1 MRKAGVDPG
10 WKTVLG
16 LVWVMFTC
24 SMTWA
29 QAPVFVPETAL
40 LSQED
45 RIALWAQLKTLPDP
59 LGQYTPAEASQRI
72 GRGEGGALVHADQ
85 SYGNWLPYPY
95 WAEFEISNSLS
106 QPQSRWLSFE
116 VPTQDHA
123 VVWTLTTKGWQ
134 FFPEHF
140 QQQPLTVGSGSLYPI
155 WRIHLEPEQS
165 HKFLLRLDG
174 YNRMRFPLFILSDE
188 AFIRQQIMLYLA
200 AGFVFAVP
208 CVIVVYVLTLLRVV
222 GDQSIPLFLA
232 IAACE
237 MLGAAWVSGLLTT
250 LLPWIGRATAGW
262 LGWSGYVLMLGLTCW
277 HAQIFMGTARH
288 DPLAHRVLQVC
299 KWLWLIAV
307 PLSVLYQPDI
317 SRLTLLL
324 GGVLH
329 ALLLTFFSVRGYI
342 RKPRP
347 HMALFV
353 GVWCVYLAS
362 GVLYILYRVLHL
374 PVYLTLM
381 VNYIQGSLVA
391 ALLGWAVCV
400 QVVTRRQKMLAQI
413 DQAHERA
420 KLYVAAQHDLWQ
432 PLQSVQRYT
441 YALAQADESQR
452 QKILLHIGTA
462 LKSVNDFMYTLRDLW
477 IPAPAKPLV
486 SQNIQLNELL
496 HAMVEE
502 YRPLAQMKHINLRYR
517 PTHRA
522 LNTHEPHLQRIVRN
536 LITNA
541 LRYTPPGGRVLLT
554 CRQRGEVTWLLCI
567 DTGEGMSPEQAQKC
581 FEAFT
586 RFGDTQRIPEGMGL
600 GLFSVRQLANAIG
613 AQTHLKSR
621 EGHGTVIGIG
631 LLSPPPFVG

>member
-1 MRKAGVDPG
+1 MHKVSPNLVWR
-10 WKTVLG
+10 TVLS
-16 LVWVMFTC
+16 LLWLMFISSLTL
-24 SMTWA
+24 A
-29 QAPVFVPETAL
+29 QSSTTVPVVEVN
-40 LSQED
+40 
-45 RIALWAQLKTLPDP
+45 RIALWAQLKTLSDP
-59 LGQYTPAEASQRI
+59 KGKYTPAEVSQRI
-72 GRGEGGALVHADQ
+72 ELGEGGVLTYADQ

-95 WAEFEISNSLS
+95 WAEFELSNPLNK
-106 QPQSRWLSFE
+106 PQSRWLSFE

-123 VVWTLTTKGWQ
+123 EVWTRTAKGWN
-134 FFPEHF
+134 FFQERFQEH
-140 QQQPLTVGSGSLYPI
+140 PLALGSGSLFPV
-155 WRIHLEPEQS
+155 WRIYLEPGQS
-165 HKFLLRLDG
+165 QTFLLRLDG
-174 YNRMRFPLFILSDE
+174 YNRMRFPLFVLTDE

-222 GDQSIPLFLA
+222 GDKSIPLFLA

-237 MLGAAWVSGLLTT
+237 MLGASWVSGLLTT
-250 LLPWIGRATAGW
+250 LLPWVSRAIAGW
-262 LGWSGYVLMLGLTCW
+262 LGWCSYVVMLGLTCW
-277 HAQIFMGTARH
+277 HAQIFMGTKRN
-288 DPLAHRVLQVC
+288 DPLAHRVLKVC
-299 KWLWLIAV
+299 QWLWLIAV
-307 PLSVLYQPDI
+307 PLSALYQPDT
-317 SRLTLLL
+317 SRLTLLF

-329 ALLLTFFSVRGYI
+329 AMLLTLFSVRGYI

-347 HMALFV
+347 HMALFI

-400 QVVTRRQKMLAQI
+400 QVIARRQKLLAQI

-420 KLYVAAQHDLWQ
+420 NLYAAAQHDLWQ

-441 YALAQADESQR
+441 HALAEADESQR

-462 LKSVNDFMYTLRDLW
+462 LKAVNDFMYALRDLW
-477 IPAPAKPLV
+477 MPASPKPLI
-486 SQNIQLNELL
+486 SQNIHLNALL
-496 HAMVEE
+496 HGLVEE

-517 PTHRA
+517 PTNRTLH
-522 LNTHEPHLQRIVRN
+522 TYEPHIQRILRN

-567 DTGEGMSPEQAQKC
+567 DTGDGMSPVQAQKC
-581 FEAFT
+581 FDAFT

-600 GLFSVRQLANAIG
+600 GLFSVRQLASAIG
-613 AQTHLKSR
+613 AQTHLRSR
-621 EGHGTVIGIG
+621 EGHGTVIGVG
-631 LLSPPPFVG
+631 LLLHPPFVG

>member
-1 MRKAGVDPG
+1 M
-10 WKTVLG
+10 
-16 LVWVMFTC
+16 
-24 SMTWA
+24 
-29 QAPVFVPETAL
+29 
-40 LSQED
+40 
-45 RIALWAQLKTLPDP
+45 
-59 LGQYTPAEASQRI
+59 
-72 GRGEGGALVHADQ
+72 
-85 SYGNWLPYPY
+85 
-95 WAEFEISNSLS
+95 
-106 QPQSRWLSFE
+106 
-116 VPTQDHA
+116 
-123 VVWTLTTKGWQ
+123 
-134 FFPEHF
+134 
-140 QQQPLTVGSGSLYPI
+140 
-155 WRIHLEPEQS
+155 
-165 HKFLLRLDG
+165 
-174 YNRMRFPLFILSDE
+174 
-188 AFIRQQIMLYLA
+188 
-200 AGFVFAVP
+200 
-208 CVIVVYVLTLLRVV
+208 IVVYVLTLLRVV

-250 LLPWIGRATAGW
+250 LVPWISRATAGW
-262 LGWSGYVLMLGLTCW
+262 LGWGGYVVMLGLTCW
-277 HAQIFMGTARH
+277 HAQIFMGTARY
-288 DPLAHRVLQVC
+288 DPWAHRVLKVC
-299 KWLWLIAV
+299 KWFWLIAV
-307 PLSVLYQPDI
+307 PLSAVYQPNT

-329 ALLLTFFSVRGYI
+329 AILLTLFSVRGYI

-347 HMALFV
+347 HMALFI

-400 QVVTRRQKMLAQI
+400 QVIARRQKLLAQI

-420 KLYVAAQHDLWQ
+420 NLYAAAQHDLWQ

-441 YALAQADESQR
+441 HALTEADESQR
-452 QKILLHIGTA
+452 QKILLHIGAA
-462 LKSVNDFMYTLRDLW
+462 LRAVNDFMFTLRDLW
-477 IPAPAKPLV
+477 IPVPAKTLV
-486 SQNIQLNELL
+486 SHNIQLNELL
-496 HAMVEE
+496 HALVEE

-522 LNTHEPHLQRIVRN
+522 LHTHEPYLQRIVRN

-541 LRYTPPGGRVLLT
+541 LRYTPPGGRVLLS

-600 GLFSVRQLANAIG
+600 GLFSVRQLAMALRG
-613 AQTHLKSR
+613 QTYLKSR
-621 EGHGTVIGIG
+621 EGHGTVIGVG